1 MLSLMAGLKQW
12 LAQGGRLT
20 GLSRL
25 GLELQKRTRMPF
37 IRALNY
43 HDVPASE
50 SGTFDAQLAF
60 YARHFEP
67 VGLADLLAL
76 AAGDWPHRRP
86 GLILSFDDGLASHAQ
101 VVAPLLE
108 KHGFVGWFM
117 VPTGF
122 VDTPPAGQRAFA
134 ETHAI
139 HVRQPAGPDGRVAMS
154 WDELRAL
161 VARRHVIGCHTL
173 DHVRFHADHSQA
185 EFERE
190 SVVAKCRLEEQLGE
204 PVEVF
209 AWVGGEEGS
218 YSTKG
223 AAAIRRAGF
232 RVALM
237 TNNHVFRAGDDLLQ
251 VQRTNIETHYDP
263 ALTALH
269 LSGLYD
275 LLYGPKRRRV
285 EALTRAV

>member
-1 MLSLMAGLKQW
+1 MLSRMARLNHW
-12 LAQGGRLT
+12 IAQAGRLT

-25 GLELQKRTRMPF
+25 GLEFQKRTWMPF

-50 SGTFDAQLAF
+50 SGVFDAQLAC

-76 AAGDWPHRRP
+76 AAGKWPHRRP

-122 VDTPPAGQRAFA
+122 VDTPPALQRAFA
-134 ETHAI
+134 DAHAI
-139 HVRQPAGPDGRVAMS
+139 HVRQAAGHDGRVAMS
-154 WDELRAL
+154 WDELRSL
-161 VARRHVIGCHTL
+161 ARRHVIGCHTV
-173 DHVRFHADHSQA
+173 DHVRFRADHSQA
-185 EFERE
+185 AFEHE
-190 SVVAKCRLEEQLGE
+190 SVVSKRRLEEELAE
-204 PVEVF
+204 PVDVF
-209 AWVGGEEGS
+209 AWVGGEEES
-218 YSTKG
+218 YSTQG

-285 EALTRAV
+285 VALTRAT

>member
-1 MLSLMAGLKQW
+1 MLCCMGALKQW
-12 LAQGGRLT
+12 LARGGQLT

-25 GLELQKRTRMPF
+25 GLEVQKRSLMPF

-43 HDVPASE
+43 HDVPGFE
-50 SGTFDAQLAF
+50 RDVFEAQLAS

-67 VGLADLLAL
+67 VGLPELLSL
-76 AAGDWPHRRP
+76 ASGDWPHRRP

-122 VDTPPAGQRAFA
+122 VDTPPAEQRAFA
-134 ETHAI
+134 QSHAI
-139 HVRQPAGPDGRVAMS
+139 HVRHPAGPDGRVAMS
-154 WDELRAL
+154 WDELRTL
-161 VARRHVIGCHTL
+161 SGRHVIGCHTV
-173 DHVRFHADHSQA
+173 DHVRFSRDHTPA

-190 SVVAKCRLEEQLGE
+190 SRVAKRRLEEQLDTS
-204 PVEVF
+204 VEVF
-209 AWVGGEEGS
+209 AWVGGEEAS
-218 YSTKG
+218 YSSEG
-223 AAAIRRAGF
+223 AAAIRAAGF

-237 TNNHVFRAGDDLLQ
+237 TNNRVFRAGNDLLQ

-285 EALTRAV
+285 EALTRAA